1 MSCCRARVWAGGSR
15 LSAPPAHTPASGSQ
29 IWLTALCLVL
39 VFTVTLS
46 VYPAITA
53 MVTSSTSPG
62 KWSEC
67 VGKQKRA
74 EQGSEGEKR
83 KRGTGTKSSPLPPPR
98 PRPQVSSSTPSA
110 ASFSLTSWTGWDG
123 A

>member
-1 MSCCRARVWAGGSR
+1 MLTWSTSRCQGHSGLGTQLGQAPGVLPTPQQALGGWGCVLGQSLPR
-15 LSAPPAHTPASGSQ
+15 LLNIPASGSQ

-46 VYPAITA
+46 VFPAITA

-67 VGKQKRA
+67 WEA
-74 EQGSEGEKR
+74 EEGRGDGGRREEEGRRRR
-83 KRGTGTKSSPLPPPR
+83 KEGPG
-98 PRPQVSSSTPSA
+98 
-110 ASFSLTSWTGWDG
+110 
-123 A
+123 

>member
-1 MSCCRARVWAGGSR
+1 MLGPRP
-15 LSAPPAHTPASGSQ
+15 APPAHTPASGSQ

-46 VYPAITA
+46 VFPAITA
-53 MVTSSTSPG
+53 MVTSSASPG

-67 VGKQKRA
+67 WEADEGWAGERR
-74 EQGSEGEKR
+74 GEKEEGSR
-83 KRGTGTKSSPLPPPR
+83 DQDEPLSLS
-98 PRPQVSSSTPSA
+98 QVSSSTPSA
-110 ASFSLTSWTGWDG
+110 ASFSSTSWTAWGG